1 MMFYKFVKEQD
12 SLFKTILLDYHNSFS
27 YFYNVSL
34 ENIKLL
40 ELHYINQTTITEKK
54 FLVFL
59 TLISFLI
66 LFLIR
71 NVSFIFNKLYERQN
85 QKVI

>member
-66 LFLIR
+66 LFLILQC
-71 NVSFIFNKLYERQN
+71 FFHI
-85 QKVI
+85 